1 MFWPKRTK
9 SLCILGNSFEQVQ
22 KRIVEWKEWEF
33 FETDFLLVF
42 ENWEEGKIN
51 QCKSNVSLHA
61 SDLPNNESQN
71 MFPFDC
77 QFNPVHLHI
86 AWEKIKKDRE
96 NVPECL
102 KKMVQI
108 SNSSLIRNALCML
121 YVEPTVQRIGKYQIR
136 IDISKKNLSY

>member
-9 SLCILGNSFEQVQ
+9 SLCILGDSFEQVQ

-33 FETDFLLVF
+33 FKTDFLLVF

-77 QFNPVHLHI
+77 QFNPVQLHI